1 MCGPPFFLY
10 SINKKFPGLFL
21 RQSSQKMEYSP
32 LPRAF
37 YKTADRAGQRGGFM
51 LKSEYLQRV
60 YSQVVTRD
68 PDQKEF
74 HQAVLEFLESLD
86 QIIDRHPEYEKKG
99 IVETFVEPE
108 RVITFRVPWV
118 DDQGKVQVNRGYR
131 VQFNSSIGPY
141 KGGLRFHPTVN
152 LSILKFLGF
161 EQILKNSLT
170 TLPMGGAK
178 GGADFD
184 PKGKSDE
191 EVMRFCQSFMTEL
204 QRHIG
209 QFVDVPA
216 GDIGVGA
223 REIGYLFGQYRRV
236 RGTYAAGVLTGKG
249 LSFGGSLV
257 RTEATGY
264 GLCYLTQEML
274 SKMKN
279 DSFQGKTV
287 VISGSGNV
295 AIFACQKA
303 TELGAKVV
311 ALSDSNGYIHDPKG
325 IDLDVVKDIKLG
337 HRGRIKEYADRV
349 PGSTYT
355 EGFRG
360 IWNVPCD
367 IALPC
372 ATQNEIDGETAK
384 IIVKNGCLAVAEGA
398 NMPCRPEAIQEF
410 QHAGVLFAPAKAANA
425 GGVATSGLE
434 MSQNSMRY
442 AWSFEE
448 VDRRLKTIMTN
459 IFHNIYT
466 AAEECGKPGD
476 LVLGANIAGF
486 MKVADV
492 MLSQGLI

>member
-1 MCGPPFFLY
+1 
-10 SINKKFPGLFL
+10 
-21 RQSSQKMEYSP
+21 
-32 LPRAF
+32 
-37 YKTADRAGQRGGFM
+37 M

-86 QIIDRHPEYEKKG
+86 QIIDQHPEYEKKG
-99 IVETFVEPE
+99 IVENFVEPE

-118 DDQGKVQVNRGYR
+118 DDKGNVHVNRGYR
-131 VQFNSSIGPY
+131 VQFSSAIGPY

-223 REIGYLFGQYRRV
+223 REVGYLFGQYRRV

-274 SKMKN
+274 SKMRN

-295 AIFACQKA
+295 AIFAAQKA
-303 TELGAKVV
+303 TQLGAKVV
-311 ALSDSNGYIHDPKG
+311 ALSDSNGYIHDPNG
-325 IDLDVVKDIKLG
+325 VDLDVVKDIKLG

-372 ATQNEIDGETAK
+372 ATQNEIDGDIAK
-384 IIVKNGCLAVAEGA
+384 IIVKNGTMAVAEGA

-466 AAEECGKPGD
+466 AAGECGRPGD
-476 LVLGANIAGF
+476 LVLGANLAGF
-486 MKVADV
+486 QKVAEV